1 MAENHDEIGFR
12 EMDNKFLLVTDID
25 SKTKM
30 IIKRSGYRI
39 RSDDN
44 AMLVFGYIDQEAG
57 ISFELLCA
65 ACVYDDGDVSLEPIN
80 KSTSFKFRY
89 GSFQGN
95 LIPFNN
101 YDQLFPYQDRA
112 MKIVERYAVSDEIRE
127 IRAIEDLDSSRAPGF
142 PDDLAVFFIKE
153 DGYER
158 IWCRTMGIDRER
170 KVVQMKMLNEPY
182 SAFGKHIGDI
192 VDVTLIRTKNGDV
205 VPTLYYVN
213 T

>member
-1 MAENHDEIGFR
+1 
-12 EMDNKFLLVTDID
+12 
-25 SKTKM
+25 M
-30 IIKRSGYRI
+30 IIRGSGYRI

-44 AMLVFGYIDQEAG
+44 AMLVFGYIDHEAG

-65 ACVYDDGDVSLEPIN
+65 ACVYDDGDVSMEPIN

-89 GSFQGN
+89 RSFQGN
-95 LIPFNN
+95 LIPFNKC
-101 YDQLFPYQDRA
+101 DQLFPYQDRA
-112 MKIVERYAVSDEIRE
+112 EKIIERYAVSDEIRE
-127 IRAIEDLDSSRAPGF
+127 IRAIEYLDSSRAPGF

-158 IWCRTMGIDRER
+158 IWCRTVGIDRER

-182 SAFGKHIGDI
+182 SAFGKHIEDI